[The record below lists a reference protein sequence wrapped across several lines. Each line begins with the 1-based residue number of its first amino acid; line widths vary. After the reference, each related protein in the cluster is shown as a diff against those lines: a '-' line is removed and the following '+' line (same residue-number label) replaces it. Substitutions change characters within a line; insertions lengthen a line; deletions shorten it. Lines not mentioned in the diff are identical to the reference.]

1 MITTEQLLGVIE
13 EMNKTGLV
21 LSIETR
27 GVMRDDLEEAFL
39 NAVEEADD
47 AGKASEIPLNV
58 VEVYNRVVEELQGS
72 GGEPEAEEKVEV
84 EVQKEEKVEEK
95 VEAQKEESV
104 PVVTKASV
112 KKVKEAGKKEK
123 KLTGYTRVQA
133 VIDVLKNKHRLTPDT
148 AKEADE
154 IYSKKNNKNLNEKEA
169 KYAFRK
175 VGEVLKAYGI
185 MDEEG
190 NLV

>member
-21 LSIETR
+21 SNIETR

-58 VEVYNRVVEELQGS
+58 VEVYNILVEELQGS
-72 GGEPEAEEKVEV
+72 GGETEAEEKVEV
-84 EVQKEEKVEEK
+84 PKEEI
-95 VEAQKEESV
+95 V

-133 VIDVLKNKHRLTPDT
+133 TIDVLKNKHRLTPDT

-154 IYSKKNNKNLNEKEA
+154 IYSRKNNKNLNEKEA